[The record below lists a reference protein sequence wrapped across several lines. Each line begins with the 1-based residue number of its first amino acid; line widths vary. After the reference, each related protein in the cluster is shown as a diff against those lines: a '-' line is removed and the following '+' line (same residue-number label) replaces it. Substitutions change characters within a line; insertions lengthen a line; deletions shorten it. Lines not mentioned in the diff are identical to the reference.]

1 MDIMSSEIGTK
12 KSNKPLKP
20 NPTIFKMENLL
31 EGSNSRLETV
41 EGNTKF
47 KVIVIEPKLE
57 KV

>member
-1 MDIMSSEIGTK
+1 MSSEIGTK